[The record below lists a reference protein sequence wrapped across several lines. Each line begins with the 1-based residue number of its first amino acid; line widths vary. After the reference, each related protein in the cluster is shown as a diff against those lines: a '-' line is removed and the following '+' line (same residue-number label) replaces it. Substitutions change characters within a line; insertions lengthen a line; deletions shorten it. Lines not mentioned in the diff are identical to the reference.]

1 MMKNERFARKL
12 NTHLNY
18 ALVQSG
24 ISIASLYLRPANYP
38 LAWGFVQEGTEFP
51 GINLRINPIRQPFF
65 WLFKT

>member
-1 MMKNERFARKL
+1 MMKNERFACKL

-24 ISIASLYLRPANYP
+24 ISIANLPSPDNYP

-51 GINLRINPIRQPFF
+51 SINLKELTQSTN
-65 WLFKT
+65 LFLTF